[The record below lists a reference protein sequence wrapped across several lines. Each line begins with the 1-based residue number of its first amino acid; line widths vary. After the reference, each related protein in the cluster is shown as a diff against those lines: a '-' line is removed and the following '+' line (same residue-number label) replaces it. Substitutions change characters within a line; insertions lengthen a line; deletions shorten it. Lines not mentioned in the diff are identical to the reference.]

1 MAAGVAKKA
10 EIQIAYAIGVA
21 SPVSVNVNTYG
32 TGKVS
37 DEILEKAVTEL
48 IDLRPGAIIQK
59 FSLRRPIYTKTA
71 TYGHFGRKD
80 ADFTWEKT
88 DIAEAL
94 KKKVQEAA
102 E

>member
-1 MAAGVAKKA
+1 M
-10 EIQIAYAIGVA
+10 
-21 SPVSVNVNTYG
+21 NVNTYG

-71 TYGHFGRKD
+71 AYGHFGRKD

-94 KKKVQEAA
+94 KKKIQEAA